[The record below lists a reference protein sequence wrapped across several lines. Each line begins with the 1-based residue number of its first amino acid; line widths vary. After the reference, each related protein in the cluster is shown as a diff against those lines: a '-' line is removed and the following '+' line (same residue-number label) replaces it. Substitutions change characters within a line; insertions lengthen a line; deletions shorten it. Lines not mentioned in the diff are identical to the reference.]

1 MTTRQLYY
9 LVTIS
14 DQGSL
19 SQAAR
24 VLGISQPALSKFLSD
39 YEDSLG
45 FLLFLRHH
53 RQLTPTAVG
62 RYVIESAQKI
72 LDEQTRLLQTLRAV
86 TDTNRTRIRLATAP
100 NRGAIIYSRIYNQ
113 FSHRYPDIALSL
125 SEIYASDQPSAI
137 LHGQIDIAIGCG
149 KASEKVTELP
159 ITYEELLVSLPVS
172 HPMAQA
178 ERIRLSDLRDTPFVL
193 QGPRHSIRILAE
205 ELFQEAG
212 FHPVVAF
219 ESSDVILVD
228 SMLHQAVGAGLVSQ
242 AHVFPCEELVY
253 RPLDPPIHQTLHIR
267 YPLGHTLTEPERY
280 LAGLLIRERLSDAR
294 YQAIPSEEAAA
305 LIRMADGES
314 ELKADSGSNSDP
326 GLISDRNLKSNSD
339 AAAPLPLSGNTHPA
353 SSRSVLHPSRPAP
366 ELNLNTQQLQ
376 YIIAIVDE
384 KSLSRAAEKYY
395 LTQPALSRHLRN
407 VESMLCTQ
415 LFTRIHNRLQPTNGG
430 KIFVNF
436 ARNILKI
443 ESEMSEHI
451 HAYRIGHA
459 GGIHLRC
466 DACLADILRDKI
478 QPDFT
483 SLHPNVKLHI
493 TESSREESSREA
505 TQEALLNASA
515 DLGLYFSCEEEH
527 PILDCQIL
535 AESELVYCFG
545 SMPPDTAES
554 LLPPRSVAL
563 ATIGSD
569 LRAEQDRLLSDLTEV
584 SGRIVC
590 EAQVDILRLL
600 SEKGAADTILPID
613 FLSPEARSR
622 RVTFPQAQNY
632 YLLLARHPGRNLP
645 PPVKDLVRLLKDE
658 FGTYF
663 SKDSDS
669 SFLSFT

>member
-24 VLGISQPALSKFLSD
+24 VLGISQPALSKFLTD

-45 FLLFLRHH
+45 FLIFLRHR

-62 RYVIESAQKI
+62 RYVIESAQRI

-125 SEIYASDQPSAI
+125 SEIYASDQPNAI
-137 LHGQIDIAIGCG
+137 LHGQIDIAIGSG
-149 KASEKVTELP
+149 KTSDKITDLP
-159 ITYEELLVSLPVS
+159 IAYEELLVSLPVS

-267 YPLGHTLTEPERY
+267 YPLGHTLTEPEQY
-280 LAGLLIRERLSDAR
+280 LAGLLIRERLSDPR

-305 LIRMADGES
+305 LIRMANGES
-314 ELKADSGSNSDP
+314 QLEADSELHLELGVKSTADPKSDP
-326 GLISDRNLKSNSD
+326 GS
-339 AAAPLPLSGNTHPA
+339 AASMAASGNSHPA
-353 SSRSVLHPSRPAP
+353 SGHAAPRPSRPAP

-376 YIIAIVDE
+376 YVIAIVDE
-384 KSLSRAAEKYY
+384 KSLTRAAEKYY
-395 LTQPALSRHLRN
+395 LTQPALSRHLHN
-407 VESMLCTQ
+407 VESMLCTK

-436 ARNILKI
+436 ARNMLKI
-443 ESEMSEHI
+443 ESEMSQHI

-459 GGIHLRC
+459 GGIHLQC
-466 DACLADILRDKI
+466 DACLADTLRNEI
-478 QPDFT
+478 RAAFA
-483 SLHPNVKLHI
+483 SLHPNVNLYI
-493 TESSREESSREA
+493 TASNRDD

-515 DLGLYFSCEEEH
+515 DFGLYFSCEEKH
-527 PILDCQIL
+527 PILDCRIL

-545 SMPPDTAES
+545 NQPD
-554 LLPPRSVAL
+554 LPQRPMAL
-563 ATIGSD
+563 AAAGSD
-569 LRAEQDRLLSDLTEV
+569 LRAEQDRLLSGLTEI
-584 SGRIVC
+584 SSKTVC
-590 EAQVDILRLL
+590 EAQMDILQLL
-600 SEKGAADTILPID
+600 SQNGAADTILPID
-613 FLSPEARSR
+613 FLPPEARSR
-622 RVTFPQAQNY
+622 CVSYSHAQNY

-645 PPVKDLVRLLKDE
+645 TPVKDLIQILNDR
-658 FGTYF
+658 FGAYF
-663 SKDSDS
+663 SKPSGILGIPE
-669 SFLSFT
+669 FEPPTPR